1 MTKQFD
7 NFFQENNTM
16 SKIHPTA
23 VIDSSAQLG
32 KDVVVGP
39 NCFIDAGAKIGDG
52 CIIDANV
59 VIGKDIKI
67 GKKNIFYP
75 GCVIG
80 RNPQMLGAT
89 PDSNFGLLEIGD
101 ENLIREYVTIHPSIY
116 TDAVTKI
123 GNNNLLMVGV
133 HIGHDCVIEDHTV
146 LSNVT
151 QISGHCKI
159 ETGVWLSGSV
169 LIQQFTTIGKWS
181 YAAAMAGI
189 NHDVPPFVT
198 VSGHYPPEVRL
209 INERGMTRA
218 GLNEEQKQA
227 VMDAFKFL
235 YKNDKPL
242 LENAKTLLA
251 KNDIDENVR
260 AMADSVVKSSLHRFG
275 RYLESLR
282 RKGH

>member
-1 MTKQFD
+1 
-7 NFFQENNTM
+7 M

-39 NCFIDAGAKIGDG
+39 NCFIDAGAIIGDS
-52 CIIDANV
+52 CIFDANV
-59 VIGKDIKI
+59 VI

-89 PDSNFGLLEIGD
+89 PDGVFGQLEIGN
-101 ENLIREYVTIHPSIY
+101 ENIIREFVTIHPSIY
-116 TDAVTKI
+116 PDGKTTI
-123 GNNNLLMVGV
+123 GNNNMIMIGV
-133 HIGHDCVIEDHTV
+133 HIGHDCIIEDKTV
-146 LSNVT
+146 ISNGT
-151 QISGHCKI
+151 QVSGHCKI
-159 ETGVWLSGSV
+159 ETGVWLSGVV
-169 LIQQFTTIGKWS
+169 LIHQFITVGKWS
-181 YAAAMAGI
+181 YAAGFAGI

-209 INERGMTRA
+209 INERGMIRA
-218 GLNEEQKQA
+218 GLNEQQQKA
-227 VMDAFKFL
+227 VLDAFKFL
-235 YKNDKPL
+235 YKSKTPL
-242 LENAKTLLA
+242 LENAKTLAA
-251 KNDIDENVR
+251 KGGLDENVQ
-260 AMADSVVKSSLHRFG
+260 AMVDSLLRSSEHRFG

>member
-1 MTKQFD
+1 MT
-7 NFFQENNTM
+7 
-16 SKIHPTA
+16 KIHPTA
-23 VIDSSAQLG
+23 VIEQGVEIG
-32 KDVVVGP
+32 KDVVIGP
-39 NCFIDAGAKIGDG
+39 HCYVDAGTIIGDG
-52 CIIDANV
+52 CVLDANV
-59 VIGKDIKI
+59 VIGKNIKI

-80 RNPQMLGAT
+80 RNPQMLGST
-89 PDSNFGLLEIGD
+89 PDSKFGLLEIGD

-116 TDAVTKI
+116 TDSLTKI
-123 GNNNLLMVGV
+123 GNNNLIMVGV
-133 HIGHDCVIEDHTV
+133 HIGHDCIIEDKVV

-159 ETGVWLSGSV
+159 ETGAWLSGSV
-169 LIQQFTTIGKWS
+169 LIHQFVTIGKWA
-181 YAAAMAGI
+181 YAAALAGL

-209 INERGMTRA
+209 INERGMVRA
-218 GLNEEQKQA
+218 GLNEKQQQA
-227 VMDAFKFL
+227 VIDAFKFL

-242 LENAKTLLA
+242 LENAKALA
-251 KNDIDENVR
+251 AQGGLDENVQD
-260 AMADSVVKSSLHRFG
+260 MVDSILKSNQHRFG